1 MLHGLE
7 HFFFSTSART
17 AGFSTYHLS
26 TFTNTGLFILIILMF
41 IGASPGS
48 TGGGI
53 KTTTTF
59 VLFKSAYSMSTNR
72 NCKQNAII
80 EFGVIGLGRFGFAL
94 ASTLAEAGR
103 EVLVLDNNENKI
115 RQIRSYTDNAFVVGE
130 LTKEALEEAGVGN
143 CDTVIV
149 CIGEKVDTS
158 ILTTLN
164 VISMGVP
171 RVIAKALSPEQGLI
185 LEKIG
190 AEVIYPEHDMAIH
203 LAHMLLSSRV
213 MDFISLNDN
222 ISIAELKL
230 TSKLAGQ
237 SVLKADLRRKFKL
250 NIIAIVHNNKTT
262 TDITPELILDE
273 NDVIVVVG
281 NEEDIKRFEHY
292 IFK

>member
-1 MLHGLE
+1 
-7 HFFFSTSART
+7 
-17 AGFSTYHLS
+17 
-26 TFTNTGLFILIILMF
+26 MF

-171 RVIAKALSPEQGLI
+171 RV
-185 LEKIG
+185 
-190 AEVIYPEHDMAIH
+190 
-203 LAHMLLSSRV
+203 